1 MDQNVRT
8 LAQAAPKPIMKEQ
21 IVVIEDERDIQ
32 ELISHCLERQGF
44 RVSAFA
50 AAEDALPLIRSGVVN
65 LILLDVM
72 LPGMDGFEFCR
83 TLKADAS
90 LRQIP
95 VIMVTALSE
104 AADIV
109 SGLEI
114 GADDYLT
121 KPFSPSVLVARIRS
135 LLRRAGEEPST
146 DLTPITIDDLQ
157 IFPGRHQVLAGG
169 REVRLS
175 LTEFRILHFLARTP
189 GWVFSR
195 YQIIDGIRGDGAVTT
210 DRVIDVHITG
220 LRRKLGK
227 FGDYVQTVRGV
238 GYRFRQPS

>member
-1 MDQNVRT
+1 
-8 LAQAAPKPIMKEQ
+8 MKEH

-32 ELISHCLERQGF
+32 ELISHCLEKQGF
-44 RVSAFA
+44 RVSLFA

-65 LILLDVM
+65 LVLLDIM

-83 TLKADAS
+83 MLKSDAS

-109 SGLEI
+109 SGLEF

-135 LLRRAGEEPST
+135 LLRRSGEEPSNN
-146 DLTPITIDDLQ
+146 LNPISIQDLQ

-169 REVRLS
+169 KEVRLS

-195 YQIIDGIRGDGAVTT
+195 YQIIDGIRGEGAVTT

-227 FGDYVQTVRGV
+227 FGDYIQTVRGV